1 MRGVESIYD
10 EKFGHVIR
18 ILLTL
23 LQYEKQ
29 WGKPP
34 TVSELKEE
42 ARVAGTAFYSH
53 LKRNLEKAGWVE
65 FRVNPDRT
73 ITAHLTPK
81 GRKLAEAL
89 KQAEDILKE
98 AGVI

>member
-1 MRGVESIYD
+1 MELGEEQLKNVVRVLLLILKYE
-10 EKFGHVIR
+10 EKGTNP
-18 ILLTL
+18 TL
-23 LQYEKQ
+23 SDI
-29 WGKPP
+29 
-34 TVSELKEE
+34 VAE
-42 ARVAGTAFYSH
+42 APVNHSVLYYH

-98 AGVI
+98 AGVV